1 MTTVNTSSTTLV
13 NVAENAEIRLVQ
25 ILSESADSSS
35 FISDCESCIAKA
47 EASRLIKTVIQD
59 AGAMEGFFSMDTEEE
74 CVSAFSLLAAL
85 LDKVDAEESAESE
98 TELAMKLADAVS
110 SSSGDAH
117 RRVSI
122 LCALYNLRSDYGEK
136 CQLLARIVSLC
147 DKSCPELLSD
157 EETLAPIV
165 DADNLVQMLDG
176 WGVSVEEK
184 RNLLK
189 TVGNS
194 MTGNKR
200 QIYLLLLLETYND
213 SIDTLVKDTEVM
225 TIAKDAVVGAISD
238 PITLFNK
245 QRGML
250 SWPGVVALKRD
261 NGTLVSLLEIFQE
274 GKLDDFKPFIAKN
287 KDILK
292 ENKLDLSSCTRHM
305 RLLSLCSLAVEH
317 EEIPYSAIAETLDIT
332 LPQVESWVIA
342 AVASGLLVA
351 KMDQLQQVVMVER
364 CAVRKFGL
372 EQWKVL
378 QSRLNSWKKNVK
390 NVLEGLKQTRNQ
402 QA

>member
-1 MTTVNTSSTTLV
+1 M
-13 NVAENAEIRLVQ
+13 
-25 ILSESADSSS
+25 
-35 FISDCESCIAKA
+35 
-47 EASRLIKTVIQD
+47 
-59 AGAMEGFFSMDTEEE
+59 
-74 CVSAFSLLAAL
+74 
-85 LDKVDAEESAESE
+85 
-98 TELAMKLADAVS
+98 
-110 SSSGDAH
+110 
-117 RRVSI
+117 
-122 LCALYNLRSDYGEK
+122 
-136 CQLLARIVSLC
+136 
-147 DKSCPELLSD
+147 
-157 EETLAPIV
+157 
-165 DADNLVQMLDG
+165 
-176 WGVSVEEK
+176 
-184 RNLLK
+184 
-189 TVGNS
+189 
-194 MTGNKR
+194 
-200 QIYLLLLLETYND
+200 
-213 SIDTLVKDTEVM
+213 
-225 TIAKDAVVGAISD
+225 
-238 PITLFNK
+238 
-245 QRGML
+245 
-250 SWPGVVALKRD
+250 
-261 NGTLVSLLEIFQE
+261 SLLEIFQE

-390 NVLEGLKQTRNQ
+390 NVLEGLKQTQNQ

>member
-1 MTTVNTSSTTLV
+1 MTTANTSSTTLV

-85 LDKVDAEESAESE
+85 LDKVDADESAESE

-213 SIDTLVKDTEVM
+213 SIDTLAKDTEVM

>member
-1 MTTVNTSSTTLV
+1 MTTANTSSTTLV

-59 AGAMEGFFSMDTEEE
+59 AGAMKGFFSMDTEEE

-85 LDKVDAEESAESE
+85 LDKVDADESAESE
-98 TELAMKLADAVS
+98 TELAMKLADSIS

-213 SIDTLVKDTEVM
+213 SIDTLAKDTEVM

-390 NVLEGLKQTRNQ
+390 NVLEGLKQTQNQ

>member
-157 EETLAPIV
+157 EETLAHIV

>member
-292 ENKLDLSSCTRHM
+292 ENKLDLLSCTRHM